1 MAIYLGIGYFGSD
14 ISLEWDVTMADALAL
29 PIAEIA
35 ACLDQG
41 KLKARALAEAA
52 IANHERF
59 GGNLMAYSQ
68 WAPEHARQCA
78 DAADAA
84 FAVGSRAGPLQ
95 GIPTSIKDLFAVSGF
110 PTYAGSPKRLPQKF
124 EVDGPVIAALR
135 RQLATVMGKTHMV
148 EFAFGGTGHNA
159 HYGVPYNPWDA
170 TAHRSPGGSSSGAGV
185 SLCEGSALL
194 AFGSDTAASV
204 RLPAAM
210 TGNAG
215 LKITKDRWS
224 TDGIVPLSF
233 TFDTPGILARSMAD
247 AAFSFAALDPH
258 LGDSF
263 AYLRRVPDGVDG
275 IRIGVADSWFWDGCE
290 NGIDAIV
297 HAAIDKLGHAGAVLK
312 QQPFAEAREAF
323 AVFSEGGVSA
333 IELRAFLDRELPDWL
348 NTIDPVNAPALKNAE
363 TLSAR
368 EYLSRRLRLLA
379 AAKTAAVYFDEID
392 VIATP
397 TVMVSPHVLS
407 EETGAEQFW
416 ARNRKIVHNLAPVN
430 YLGLCAATL
439 PVGLDRI
446 GMPVGL
452 QLIAKGGDDE
462 RLVAIACAAERV
474 LGTPREILGPP
485 PMCTG

>member
-1 MAIYLGIGYFGSD
+1 
-14 ISLEWDVTMADALAL
+14 MADALSL
-29 PIAEIA
+29 PMAEIA
-35 ACLDQG
+35 ILLGEG
-41 KLKARALAEAA
+41 KLKARALAEEA

-59 GGNLMAYSQ
+59 GGKLMAYSQ
-68 WAPEHARQCA
+68 WAPEHARKCA

-84 FAVGSRAGPLQ
+84 FAAGSRAGPLQ
-95 GIPTSIKDLFAVSGF
+95 GIPTSIKDLFAIAGF
-110 PTYAGSPKRLPQKF
+110 PTYAGSPKRLPPKF
-124 EVDGPVIAALR
+124 EIEGPVVTALR

-148 EFAFGGTGHNA
+148 EFAFGGTGENA
-159 HYGVPYNPWDA
+159 HYGSPYNPWDA

-224 TDGIVPLSF
+224 AEGIVPLSF

-247 AAFSFAALDPH
+247 AAFGFAALDPH

-263 AYLRRVPDGVDG
+263 ELLRGVPESVAG
-275 IRIGVADSWFWDGCE
+275 IRIGVADSWFWEGCE
-290 NGIDAIV
+290 NGIDDVV
-297 HAAIDKLGHAGAVLK
+297 HCAIDKLARAGAAVK
-312 QQPFAEAREAF
+312 EQPLPEAREAF
-323 AVFSEGGVSA
+323 AVFAEGGVSA

-348 NTIDPVNAPALKNAE
+348 ASIDPVNAPALNNAE
-363 TLSAR
+363 SLSAR
-368 EYLSRRLRLLA
+368 EYLTRRLRLIDAAKIA
-379 AAKTAAVYFDEID
+379 AARFDRAD

-397 TVMVSPHVLS
+397 TVMVSPHMLA
-407 EETGAEQFW
+407 EETGPEEFW
-416 ARNRKIVHNLAPVN
+416 ARNRKLVHNLVPVN
-430 YLGLCAATL
+430 YLSLCAATL
-439 PVGLDRI
+439 PVGLDRL

-462 RLVAIACAAERV
+462 LLVAIACAAERI
-474 LGTPREILGPP
+474 LGTPREILGVA
-485 PMCTG
+485 PMCRS

>member
-1 MAIYLGIGYFGSD
+1 MTAASD
-14 ISLEWDVTMADALAL
+14 FKRPL
-29 PIAEIA
+29 AEIA
-35 ACLDQG
+35 ALLSEG
-41 KLKARALAEAA
+41 KLTARTLVEDA

-59 GGNLMAYSQ
+59 GAKLMAYSQ
-68 WAPEHARQCA
+68 WAPEHARKCA
-78 DAADAA
+78 EAADAA
-84 FAVGSRAGPLQ
+84 FAIGSRAGSLQ
-95 GIPTSIKDLFAVSGF
+95 GIPTSIKDLFAVAGF
-110 PTYAGSPKRLPQKF
+110 PTYAGSPKRLPPKF
-124 EVDGPVIAALR
+124 EIDGPLVANLR

-159 HYGVPYNPWDA
+159 HYGSPRNPWDA

-215 LKITKDRWS
+215 LKLTKDRWS
-224 TDGIVPLSF
+224 SEGIVPLSF

-247 AAFSFAALDPH
+247 AGFSFAALDSD
-258 LGDSF
+258 LGDGF
-263 AYLRRVPDGVDG
+263 AFLRRLPAGVDG
-275 IRIGVADSWFWDGCE
+275 LRIGIADSWFWEGCE
-290 NGIDAIV
+290 NGIGDIV
-297 HAAIDKLGHAGAVLK
+297 RSAIDTLARAGAVVNEKPL
-312 QQPFAEAREAF
+312 PEAREAF

-348 NTIDPVNAPALKNAE
+348 ATIDPVNVPAVKNAE

-368 EYLSRRLRLLA
+368 DYLSRRLRLLEAAKSA
-379 AAKTAAVYFDEID
+379 AARFDDVD

-397 TVMVSPHVLS
+397 TVMCTPPVM
-407 EETGAEQFW
+407 TGDEGPEKFW
-416 ARNRKIVHNLAPVN
+416 ARNRAIVHNLVPAN
-430 YLGLCAATL
+430 YLVLCAATL
-439 PVGLDRI
+439 PVGLDRL

-462 RLVAIACAAERV
+462 RLVMIACAAERV
-474 LGTPREILGPP
+474 LGAPREILGAPA
-485 PMCTG
+485 MCKD